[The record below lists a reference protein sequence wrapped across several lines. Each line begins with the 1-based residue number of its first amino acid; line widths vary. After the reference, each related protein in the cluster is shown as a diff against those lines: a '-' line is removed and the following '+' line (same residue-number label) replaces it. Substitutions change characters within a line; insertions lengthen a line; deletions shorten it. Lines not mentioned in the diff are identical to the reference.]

1 MYHIYFTH
9 PSAVGHLGCFHD
21 LAIVNRADMNKGVHV
36 SLVHHLFNSFNKA
49 FMQVICLRTTDEETE
64 A

>member
-1 MYHIYFTH
+1 MYHIFFIH

-21 LAIVNRADMNKGVHV
+21 RAIVNRADVNKGVHV

-49 FMQVICLRTTDEETE
+49 FMQVICLHTTDEETE